1 MKDQPISMALVLT
14 VLAMSALQMSCA
26 TTTASSAEANARAN
40 QEAVVGL
47 WEASTAANVKPAA
60 ATTPGVGTSG
70 STSRVPRRG
79 GTLAPL
85 RDGDVAS
92 AHNPFTDGACD
103 FCHKG
108 TAKDPGPLLKPVNQ
122 VCFGCHNDFE
132 EMMSQRQVK
141 HPPAVAACT
150 NCHNPHNSRNMHLLL
165 AEPVTLC
172 TGCHEPIKTI
182 VETAA
187 VKHGALQ
194 EGAKCLNCHNPHA
207 SAVEKLLVQL
217 PYDLCI
223 KCHSKDGIKDAAGTT
238 LTNMKTLLA
247 NNPVQHAPVAG
258 KDCSACH
265 TPHGGKNFRL
275 LVEPY
280 PARFYSAY
288 DPDNYALCF
297 TCHDSEMVGV
307 EQTATLTGFRDG
319 SRNLHYLHVNK
330 AERGRTCRACHEVH
344 AGKQAFQIRDG
355 VPYGTQGWVLK
366 LNYQKTAT
374 GGTCDKTCHALK
386 TYNHTGGRAGK

>member
-1 MKDQPISMALVLT
+1 MAVVLIG
-14 VLAMSALQMSCA
+14 LAMTAVQMSCA
-26 TTTASSAEANARAN
+26 APMASSAEADGKVRE
-40 QEAVVGL
+40 EASVGL
-47 WEASTAANVKPAA
+47 WEVAAAPSAKAEKAASAGTSASTSKV
-60 ATTPGVGTSG
+60 TR
-70 STSRVPRRG
+70 RVDS
-79 GTLAPL
+79 LAPL

-92 AHNPFTDGACD
+92 VHSPFSDGACD

-108 TAKDPGPLLKPVNQ
+108 NAKNPGPIVKPVNQ
-122 VCFGCHNDFE
+122 ICFDCHTEFE
-132 EMMSQRQVK
+132 EMLSQRQVK

-150 NCHNPHNSRNMHLLL
+150 NCHNPHNSRNKQLLL
-165 AEPVTLC
+165 SEQVTLC
-172 TGCHEPIKTI
+172 TGCHAPIKTI

-194 EGAKCLNCHNPHA
+194 EGARCSNCHNPHA
-207 SAVEKLLVQL
+207 SAIEKLLVQL

-223 KCHSKDGIKDAAGTT
+223 KCHSKDGLQDTAGTK
-238 LTNMKTLLA
+238 LTNFKTLLD
-247 NNPVQHAPVAG
+247 NNPVLHAPVAG

-288 DPDNYALCF
+288 EPENYSLCF

-319 SRNLHYLHVNK
+319 TRNLHYLHVNK

-344 AGKQAFQIRDG
+344 ASRQAFQIRDG
-355 VPYGTQGWVLK
+355 VPYGTQGWMLK
-366 LNYQKTAT
+366 LNYQKTST

-386 TYNHTGGRAGK
+386 AYNNTGNGAAK